1 MTVFDSTCASCHTL
15 AAAGSTGTVGPNL
28 DQLKP
33 SDSVVVKQVTNG
45 GGGMPAFG
53 SSLSKSQ
60 IQSVALFVSSVAGKP
75 VKGKVKKSRRRRAV
89 IARRPRPPR
98 PRAAPPAMRAPA
110 YPQGEDDGAQRQLDA
125 RPLSVGT
132 RRADMRQPPGSSVA
146 AGAARGERWLR
157 ADLRDVVRVK
167 PRGDG
172 SAVVPPAELEAGLR
186 RWSGRLSRSRA
197 LVVARR
203 WLLLGLIVALI
214 PAIVI
219 LAVGGSRP
227 WWLFAVVL
235 VGPLAGLV
243 AVARR
248 PSAARTAQVLDR
260 RLGLADRLTTALEL
274 RSAPVAPTGLGGL
287 VVDEASSALGQSL
300 GNERAVAR
308 RSPRELAWLL
318 AAVVA
323 LAVLIAVPRSGS
335 STTSSTR
342 AAAGP
347 GLAAGGGAAG
357 ASATRSGAAASGRTT
372 IPSSTPL
379 PRPASPNQL
388 FKTGSG
394 HYDPNANPYGKNP
407 YGGGKYQGGN
417 FKIKQQHDAPTGA
430 APGLALATPGGA
442 NTPPGPAAGAAGGSS
457 GNQPVSAAGAGQS
470 GVKASAGQPNP
481 GGLAPTGGAGGGAG
495 GAASHGGAGASG
507 GAGSP
512 GASAG
517 AHGTQS
523 GTQSGSG
530 GQSGGETAGGVR
542 AGQTHGVGLVPALG
556 GSGKGLPLQGSL
568 AGSRASRSGS
578 HGAISGKANGGG
590 GFARGVQASSG
601 AAGGGGVNLPVLAP
615 TFNSSSQPESGLL
628 ERYFGAA
635 NRLGF
640 KAW

>member
-1 MTVFDSTCASCHTL
+1 
-15 AAAGSTGTVGPNL
+15 
-28 DQLKP
+28 
-33 SDSVVVKQVTNG
+33 
-45 GGGMPAFG
+45 
-53 SSLSKSQ
+53 
-60 IQSVALFVSSVAGKP
+60 
-75 VKGKVKKSRRRRAV
+75 
-89 IARRPRPPR
+89 
-98 PRAAPPAMRAPA
+98 
-110 YPQGEDDGAQRQLDA
+110 
-125 RPLSVGT
+125 
-132 RRADMRQPPGSSVA
+132 
-146 AGAARGERWLR
+146 LR
-157 ADLRDVVRVK
+157 ADLGDVVRVER
-167 PRGDG
+167 RGDG
-172 SAVVPPAELEAGLR
+172 AAVSPPTELEAGLQT
-186 RWSGRLSRSRA
+186 WSGRLSRSRA

-203 WLLLGLIVALI
+203 WLLLSLVVALI
-214 PAIVI
+214 PAVVI

-235 VGPLAGLV
+235 VGPLAGLI

-248 PSAARTAQVLDR
+248 PSAARTARVLDR

-300 GNERAVAR
+300 GNERAIAR

-347 GLAAGGGAAG
+347 GVAAGGGAGG
-357 ASATRSGAAASGRTT
+357 ASPTRSGAAGSGRTT

-379 PRPASPNQL
+379 PRPESPNQI
-388 FKTGSG
+388 FKTGG
-394 HYDPNANPYGKNP
+394 QHYNPTANPYASNP
-407 YGGGKYQGGN
+407 YGGSKYQGGN

-442 NTPPGPAAGAAGGSS
+442 NTPPGPAAGAAGSS
-457 GNQPVSAAGAGQS
+457 GSNQPVSAGGAGQS
-470 GVKASAGQPNP
+470 GIQKPSAGQPNQ
-481 GGLAPTGGAGGGAG
+481 GALAPTGGAGGGAG

-507 GAGSP
+507 GASSP

-542 AGQTHGVGLVPALG
+542 AGQTHGVGFVPALG

-615 TFNSSSQPESGLL
+615 SFNSSSQPESGLL

>member
-1 MTVFDSTCASCHTL
+1 
-15 AAAGSTGTVGPNL
+15 
-28 DQLKP
+28 
-33 SDSVVVKQVTNG
+33 
-45 GGGMPAFG
+45 
-53 SSLSKSQ
+53 
-60 IQSVALFVSSVAGKP
+60 
-75 VKGKVKKSRRRRAV
+75 
-89 IARRPRPPR
+89 
-98 PRAAPPAMRAPA
+98 
-110 YPQGEDDGAQRQLDA
+110 
-125 RPLSVGT
+125 
-132 RRADMRQPPGSSVA
+132 MRQPSGASVA

-157 ADLRDVVRVK
+157 ADLGDVVRVEH
-167 PRGDG
+167 RGDG
-172 SAVVPPAELEAGLR
+172 AAVSPPTEFEAGLR
-186 RWSGRLSRSRA
+186 TWSGRLGRSRA

-203 WLLLGLIVALI
+203 WLLLGLVVALI
-214 PAIVI
+214 PAVVI

-235 VGPLAGLV
+235 VGPLAGLI
-243 AVARR
+243 AVIRR
-248 PSAARTAQVLDR
+248 PSAARTARVLDR

-274 RSAPVAPTGLGGL
+274 RSAPAAPTGLGGL

-300 GNERAVAR
+300 GKERAIAR
-308 RSPRELAWLL
+308 RSPRELAWLV
-318 AAVVA
+318 AAALA
-323 LAVLIAVPRSGS
+323 LAVVIAVPRPGS

-342 AAAGP
+342 ASAGP
-347 GLAAGGGAAG
+347 GVAAGGGAAG
-357 ASATRSGAAASGRTT
+357 ASPTRSGAATAGRTT
-372 IPSSTPL
+372 IPSAAPL
-379 PRPASPNQL
+379 PRPESPNQI
-388 FKTGSG
+388 FKTGG
-394 HYDPNANPYGKNP
+394 QHYNPTANPYGSNP
-407 YGGGKYQGGN
+407 YGGKYKGGN

-442 NTPPGPAAGAAGGSS
+442 NTPPGPAAGGSS
-457 GNQPVSAAGAGQS
+457 SNQPVSGGGAGQS
-470 GVKASAGQPNP
+470 GIKTPSGAGQPNQ
-481 GGLAPTGGAGGGAG
+481 GALAPTGGAGAGAG

-615 TFNSSSQPESGLL
+615 TFNSSSQPEPGLL

-635 NRLGF
+635 NRLAF